1 MIAIDRF
8 WLLFIE
14 LSGAYHICCE
24 LTKQE
29 RGNGEWG
36 MGNGEWGMGN
46 GEWGMGNGELLAVDC

>member
-29 RGNGEWG
+29 

-46 GEWGMGNGELLAVDC
+46 CWLLAVGCWLLAVGC